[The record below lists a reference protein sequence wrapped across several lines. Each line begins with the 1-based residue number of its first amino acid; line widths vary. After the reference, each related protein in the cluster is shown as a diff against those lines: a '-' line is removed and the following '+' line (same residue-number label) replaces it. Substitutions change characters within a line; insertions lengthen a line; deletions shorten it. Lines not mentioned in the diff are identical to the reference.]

1 MLNNNI
7 FTNVVNSYFY
17 EPYASLLNG
26 ILFGKAIKTSNDLFY
41 RLKITGLLHI
51 VVASGTNLTI
61 FSGIIANL
69 TQFFSKRI
77 AILINIIFIIFYIY
91 LVGIQAP
98 IIRAGFMA
106 ILTLVAL
113 LIGRKTYILYLLF
126 ISLLPVL
133 ILHFFYPRQITVLST
148 LLSYGATLGLI
159 LFGRTKNFQPKH
171 YWEKI
176 KFNALKELQP
186 TLAAQIF
193 TAPIIFFY
201 FKQISLTSPLTNL
214 LIAPFIPPLMVAGF
228 LTAIFGKIHYLLGLP
243 FSLVCQMILDYMLFI
258 INFFSQI
265 PYGFIQF

>member
-7 FTNVVNSYFY
+7 FTNVINSYFY
-17 EPYASLLNG
+17 EPHSSLLNG
-26 ILFGKAIKTSNDLFY
+26 IIFGKTIKNSSDLY
-41 RLKITGLLHI
+41 RQLKMTGLLHI

-61 FSGIIANL
+61 FTGIVANF
-69 TQFFSKRI
+69 TQFFSKRM

-98 IIRAGFMA
+98 IIRAGFMS
-106 ILTLVAL
+106 ILTFVAL
-113 LIGRKTYILYLLF
+113 LIGRKTYVLYLLF
-126 ISLLPVL
+126 ISLLPV
-133 ILHFFYPRQITVLST
+133 ISLHFFYPKQITVLST

-159 LFGRTKNFQPKH
+159 IFGRTKNFQPKNH
-171 YWEKI
+171 WEKI
-176 KFNALKELQP
+176 KIGLLKELKP

-201 FKQISLTSPLTNL
+201 FKQISIISPLTNIL
-214 LIAPFIPPLMVAGF
+214 VAPFIPPLMLSGF
-228 LTAIFGKIHYLLGLP
+228 LTAIFGKIHYFFGLP
-243 FSLVCQMILDYMLFI
+243 FSFICQMILDYMLFI

>member
-1 MLNNNI
+1 MFNNNI
-7 FTNVVNSYFY
+7 FTNVINSYFY
-17 EPYASLLNG
+17 EPHSSLLNG
-26 ILFGKAIKTSNDLFY
+26 ILFGKTVKTSSDLY
-41 RLKITGLLHI
+41 YQLKITGLLHI

-61 FSGIIANL
+61 FSGIIANF
-69 TQFFSKRI
+69 THFFSKRM

-98 IIRAGFMA
+98 IIRASFMA
-106 ILTLVAL
+106 IITLVAL

-133 ILHFFYPRQITVLST
+133 FLHLFYPKQITTLST

-159 LFGRTKNFQPKH
+159 LFGRTKNFQPKN

-176 KFNALKELQP
+176 KIGLLKELKP

-201 FKQISLTSPLTNL
+201 FKQISLISPLTNVL
-214 LIAPFIPPLMVAGF
+214 VAPLIPPLMVAGF
-228 LTAIFGKIHYLLGLP
+228 LTAIFGKVHYFFGLP
-243 FSLVCQMILDYMLFI
+243 FSFICQMLLDYMLFI
-258 INFFSQI
+258 INSFSQI

>member
-7 FTNVVNSYFY
+7 FTSVINSYFY
-17 EPYASLLNG
+17 EPHSSLLNG
-26 ILFGKAIKTSNDLFY
+26 ILFGKTLKTSNDLFY
-41 RLKITGLLHI
+41 QLKATGLLHI

-61 FSGIIANL
+61 FSGIVANF

-91 LVGIQAP
+91 IVGIQAP
-98 IIRAGFMA
+98 IIRAGFMT

-113 LIGRKTYILYLLF
+113 LIGRKTYVFYLLF
-126 ISLLPVL
+126 ISLLPVS
-133 ILHFFYPRQITVLST
+133 ILHFFYPKEITVLST

-159 LFGRTKNFQPKH
+159 LFGRTKNFQPKN

-176 KFNALKELQP
+176 KVNLLKEFQP
-186 TLAAQIF
+186 ALAAQIF

-201 FKQISLTSPLTNL
+201 FKQISLISPLTNL
-214 LIAPFIPPLMVAGF
+214 LIAPFIPPLMITGF
-228 LTAIFGKIHYLLGLP
+228 LTAILGKIHYLLGLP
-243 FSLVCQMILDYMLFI
+243 FSFVCQMILDYMLFI
-258 INFFSQI
+258 INFFSNI